1 MHVGNIIP
9 CLIFEMTTM
18 SAFDPMQPDITS
30 LCQRGASVAGEFSA
44 DRFLRLLADEVRPL
58 GAVTWQLN
66 GGVIPRHERPEYA
79 GQAFLSL
86 EWQASLSL
94 PCARCLQ
101 SMNAELKGQQRYVL
115 FDSEREADAAPMED
129 DDYDPLVKQTPF
141 DLLGLIEDEILLA
154 LDPAPRHEICA
165 TESKHSNTTQPGSKA
180 ETHRPFEVLGKMRK
194 P

>member
-1 MHVGNIIP
+1 
-9 CLIFEMTTM
+9 MTTM

-58 GAVTWQLN
+58 GAVNWQLS
-66 GGVIPRHERPEYA
+66 GGVIPRHERPDYA
-79 GQAFLSL
+79 GKTFLSL

-115 FDSEREADAAPMED
+115 FDTEQEADAAPMED
-129 DDYDPLVKQTPF
+129 DDYDALVKQTPF

-154 LDPAPRHEICA
+154 LDPAPRHEVCPTGALAQSI
-165 TESKHSNTTQPGSKA
+165 TERAGTEP
-180 ETHRPFEVLGKMRK
+180 ETHRPFEALRK
-194 P
+194 TWAPTKK